1 MMLLRRD
8 RPLQK
13 LRSDTWGRIPR
24 NLALYRSDNRF
35 PGNVGSA
42 MRNKQVRW
50 TFCKSMELVKKLQYQ
65 VGCCRTRKKVPTIL
79 KQTHLQEVWL
89 IAIPVSQD
97 SWIFVIFLYFW
108 YLSMLSASLEL
119 VFAFLLGSIQ
129 NFCNYFLQLL
139 ILEGKTR
146 ISLLLRLCL
155 DGADWLNLMTAWPWL
170 QKLIKSMLEVSI
182 WWLSG
187 VASRSKQNQFQ
198 KIRFNAFPR
207 FVCSRSLKN

>member
-1 MMLLRRD
+1 MMQKTWKGTKNTKPRGVLADHSSLQPKLLE
-8 RPLQK
+8 
-13 LRSDTWGRIPR
+13 IC
-24 NLALYRSDNRF
+24 F
-35 PGNVGSA
+35 
-42 MRNKQVRW
+42 
-50 TFCKSMELVKKLQYQ
+50 
-65 VGCCRTRKKVPTIL
+65 
-79 KQTHLQEVWL
+79 
-89 IAIPVSQD
+89 
-97 SWIFVIFLYFW
+97 FLYLW

-182 WWLSG
+182 
-187 VASRSKQNQFQ
+187 
-198 KIRFNAFPR
+198 
-207 FVCSRSLKN
+207 

>member
-50 TFCKSMELVKKLQYQ
+50 TFCKSMELVKNMKIPSRMLQNTQ
-65 VGCCRTRKKVPTIL
+65 KGTNNIKTNTSPGGLADRHSRQPRLLDIC
-79 KQTHLQEVWL
+79 
-89 IAIPVSQD
+89 
-97 SWIFVIFLYFW
+97 FFLYIW
-108 YLSMLSASLEL
+108 YVSMLSASLEL
-119 VFAFLLGSIQ
+119 FFAFLSGSIQ